1 MGNITYTKSNNDM
14 AYKEWRINVYRR
26 DIFKCKMN
34 NQDCK
39 GRIEAHHILGWT
51 KYPELR
57 YEINNGITL
66 CHFHHP
72 RKREDEINL
81 SPYFKELVMNVK

>member
-1 MGNITYTKSNNDM
+1 
-14 AYKEWRINVYRR
+14 
-26 DIFKCKMN
+26 MN
-34 NQDCK
+34 NEK
-39 GRIEAHHILGWT
+39 GQFYKGMIPWNKDKNFIGFT
-51 KYPELR
+51 KFPELR
-57 YEINNGITL
+57 HDINNGITL